1 MKRYALLLLLAF
13 LPTAGL
19 HAGKAVGKS
28 STLQADLRWYFQALR
43 EADRMEIAEGLP
55 HQEWEREERAA
66 QQQKHETFSIA
77 GELFY
82 QQRLPSSEEVRTDIT
97 SAFLLM
103 TLFNPPLASEPWGE
117 MSACCPFH
125 ADHALIWWKG
135 DQQALVI
142 LLCFG
147 CHKVKLVG
155 PKQDTVLQLGMTP
168 AGIELLERKIKPLHA
183 LRPAFRDTRV
193 PAPSLKPA
201 NLKPAPPA
209 KVEYK
214 P

>member
-1 MKRYALLLLLAF
+1 MTRPILLLWLVLFSAA
-13 LPTAGL
+13 TL
-19 HAGKAVGKS
+19 HAGKSIGKS
-28 STLQADLRWYFQALR
+28 FTPQADLSWYFQALR
-43 EADRMEIAEGLP
+43 EADRLEVAEGLP
-55 HQEWEREERAA
+55 HQEWEPEERAA
-66 QQQKHETFSIA
+66 QQQKHKTFSIA
-77 GELFY
+77 DELFY
-82 QQRLPSSEEVRTDIT
+82 AQRLPSTEELRADIT

-117 MSACCPFH
+117 MSLCCPFH

-135 DQQALVI
+135 DQQVVAV

-155 PKQDTVLQLGMTP
+155 PKQEEALQLGMTP

-183 LRPAFRDTRV
+183 LRPAFRKMLT
-193 PAPSLKPA
+193 ASS
-201 NLKPAPPA
+201 NLKPEKFKPEPPA
-209 KVEYK
+209 KIEYK